1 MYRLDSKSLK
11 VEQLTDYESGINSF
25 GITADKILYA
35 KTEVANPNELYVADL
50 QLKNT
55 VKLFS
60 HNDWVKNKSL
70 SFPEKRTLTNSKGQK
85 IEYWIMK
92 PSNVEA
98 GKKYPLLLNM
108 HGGPTAMWG
117 PGEFSMW
124 HEFQYFCSQGY
135 GIVYTNPRGSG
146 GQGLDF
152 QRANIKDWGTGPA
165 EDVLAAATDAAK
177 LNWVDTARQVI
188 TGGSYAGYLTAWIV
202 GHDNRFKAAFAQRGV
217 YDLTT
222 FLGEGNAWRLI
233 PSYFDYPWDDK
244 KEQVLASNSPYTFVE
259 NIQTP
264 LLIKHGE
271 NDLRTGPI
279 QSEMMYKSLKILG
292 KDVEY
297 VRVPGATHELS
308 RTGNVRQRI
317 DRMLRIYEFFE
328 RYIH

>member
-146 GQGLDF
+146 G
-152 QRANIKDWGTGPA
+152 
-165 EDVLAAATDAAK
+165 
-177 LNWVDTARQVI
+177 
-188 TGGSYAGYLTAWIV
+188 
-202 GHDNRFKAAFAQRGV
+202 
-217 YDLTT
+217 
-222 FLGEGNAWRLI
+222 
-233 PSYFDYPWDDK
+233 
-244 KEQVLASNSPYTFVE
+244 
-259 NIQTP
+259 
-264 LLIKHGE
+264 
-271 NDLRTGPI
+271 
-279 QSEMMYKSLKILG
+279 
-292 KDVEY
+292 
-297 VRVPGATHELS
+297 
-308 RTGNVRQRI
+308 
-317 DRMLRIYEFFE
+317 
-328 RYIH
+328 